1 MILNQLAVGL
11 FAIVV
16 SVSIHASFMVTVV
29 DPFQRLAL
37 GAQTYLGKGLLI
49 SGLVLWF
56 FLSIC
61 VQCWAWAGLLLWLG
75 ALSSLEEALYFAT
88 VTFTSLGYGDIVLEP
103 KWRLLG
109 AFASINGAIII
120 GWTAALVFLAVQ
132 RVYNPRKRG

>member
-1 MILNQLAVGL
+1 MILNQLTVGL
-11 FAIVV
+11 LAIVV
-16 SVSIHASFMVTVV
+16 SVLIHASFMVTAV
-29 DPFQRLAL
+29 DPFRRLAL

-49 SGLVLWF
+49 SSLVLWF

-75 ALSSLEEALYFAT
+75 TLSSPEEALYFAT

-109 AFASINGAIII
+109 AFAAANGTIII
-120 GWTAALVFLAVQ
+120 GWTAALVFFAVQ

>member
-1 MILNQLAVGL
+1 MILNQLAIGL
-11 FAIVV
+11 LAIVV
-16 SVSIHASFMVTVV
+16 SVSIHDSFMVTGIG
-29 DPFQRLAL
+29 PFRRLAL

-49 SGLVLWF
+49 SSLVLCP

-75 ALSSLEEALYFAT
+75 ALSSLEEALYFAM

-109 AFASINGAIII
+109 AFAAANGTIII
-120 GWTAALVFLAVQ
+120 GWTTALVFLAVQ
-132 RVYNPRKRG
+132 IVYNLRKPG